1 MSSAIRRSQR
11 PATWIIRPQISG
23 CVRPAGHTPRK
34 KRNGAERL
42 VRDAAQTG
50 VPLIDAGRFLIRVGV
65 RGIEHQAVGV
75 TPLDLSLKNVCLA
88 IAVTTVSQQ
97 IIAEFRV
104 WKASIICRGRKA
116 VSVIYGAR
124 GHAVTGG
131 RTPRRIVGRDFIEV
145 NAADQTM
152 RCRSQ
157 IRKRTAVLSPI

>member
-1 MSSAIRRSQR
+1 MPRDQR
-11 PATWIIRPQISG
+11 VLRVIKIWI
-23 CVRPAGHTPRK
+23 
-34 KRNGAERL
+34 ERI

-97 IIAEFRV
+97 IVAEFRV

-124 GHAVTGG
+124 GQPSPVVVPQGVLLGA
-131 RTPRRIVGRDFIEV
+131 ISL
-145 NAADQTM
+145 
-152 RCRSQ
+152 RSMPP
-157 IRKRTAVLSPI
+157 IRP